1 MTTNELY
8 AQMGVSQ
15 RVLDFGAAVLAEIAP
30 QFAHIDAVAEHNQAK
45 VIQAMQE
52 NRLAAMHFN
61 PSTGYGYD
69 DDGRDNLERIYARIF
84 GTEAALVRPQI
95 TCGTHALA
103 LALAANLL
111 PGDELLSPV
120 GAPYDTLAGVI
131 GTRPTPGSLA
141 EYGVSYRQ
149 VDLLPGG
156 AFDYDGIRA
165 AINEKT
171 RVIFAETIGNPKLDV
186 VDIEKLAETA
196 HKHNLPLV
204 MDNTVAT
211 AYLVRPIEKGADIVV
226 NSTSK
231 YINANSDAISGV
243 ITDSGAFRWD
253 KEKYPGM
260 AEYAKFGKFAF
271 TAKLRN
277 GLFRNTGA
285 CLSPQTAFYNLLGME
300 TLGLRME
307 RACDNAKKLAEFLNT
322 YPDVTVNYPGLSDSL
337 WHAQA
342 EKVLQNGYGAILTIR
357 VGSKERA
364 FDLIN
369 TLTIPKIV
377 SNIGDTKTLII
388 HPESTLNAHS
398 TQKEK
403 EEAGVFDDLIRIS
416 VGIEDVEDLIE
427 DFKHA
432 LK

>member
-1 MTTNELY
+1 MRFNTALLHQVEKGDKETGATLTPIYHSSAFYQSSAEQHEKLFHNKANGFSYTRINNPTILAFENEMTALE
-8 AQMGVSQ
+8 G
-15 RVLDFGAAVLAEIAP
+15 GIAS
-30 QFAHIDAVAEHNQAK
+30 VACASG
-45 VIQAMQE
+45 M
-52 NRLAAMHFN
+52 
-61 PSTGYGYD
+61 
-69 DDGRDNLERIYARIF
+69 
-84 GTEAALVRPQI
+84 
-95 TCGTHALA
+95 
-103 LALAANLL
+103 
-111 PGDELLSPV
+111 
-120 GAPYDTLAGVI
+120 
-131 GTRPTPGSLA
+131 
-141 EYGVSYRQ
+141 
-149 VDLLPGG
+149 
-156 AFDYDGIRA
+156 A
-165 AINEKT
+165 AITNALLNVVRAGEEILASTSLYGGSIDVFHDFEAFGIKT
-171 RVIFAETIGNPKLDV
+171 VF

-364 FDLIN
+364 FGLIN